1 MTESKFNFTIRSD
14 RDVSHDSNVN
24 ILSKKYFQLI
34 QNEAKEIK
42 SLDDVIECLK
52 TEFKEYDINKKTLI
66 VNYINLILRVN
77 EFVVNLE
84 SNELDIFLLCWSRI
98 YDKRNESR
106 KKELKESIFLNI
118 LDCYEKTNVLIYTRY
133 TFLCTMGRV
142 NRILSSFAFLDFNP
156 ELGLY
161 ISTEILKK
169 EFLGKSSILYDEN
182 IDAET
187 YSNILD
193 ELIQNEYDE
202 KYKITLNK
210 FKTELLDSLVFP
222 SN

>member
-1 MTESKFNFTIRSD
+1 
-14 RDVSHDSNVN
+14 
-24 ILSKKYFQLI
+24 
-34 QNEAKEIK
+34 
-42 SLDDVIECLK
+42 
-52 TEFKEYDINKKTLI
+52 
-66 VNYINLILRVN
+66 
-77 EFVVNLE
+77 
-84 SNELDIFLLCWSRI
+84 
-98 YDKRNESR
+98 
-106 KKELKESIFLNI
+106 
-118 LDCYEKTNVLIYTRY
+118 
-133 TFLCTMGRV
+133 MGRV

-210 FKTELLDSLVFP
+210 F
-222 SN
+222 